1 MLFTSLPF
9 VILVLITLVIYY
21 LPPLRS
27 LQVLVLTA
35 ASFLFY
41 SWEAPILVF
50 LLIVSILINVITS
63 YKIATGKKSSQRF
76 WAIMGVLM
84 VPLDALHVVTGVL
97 SYRSPELFGVQAF
110 WVLPLFAC
118 AGLALGMGHR
128 HSAVPLA
135 TRFFAATV
143 RPTTTWAALGGLG
156 ALLLAYASSGALQ
169 GTPIIALFGY
179 VALWSIVVWRV
190 DADARPAL
198 ILHSLGAA
206 IVGPLVEMAISSTG
220 AFTHAHNDIF
230 GVPLWLPGIYLNAA
244 AASHLLDRRL
254 LRA

>member
-1 MLFTSLPF
+1 MPNM
-9 VILVLITLVIYY
+9 
-21 LPPLRS
+21 
-27 LQVLVLTA
+27 
-35 ASFLFY
+35 
-41 SWEAPILVF
+41 
-50 LLIVSILINVITS
+50 SIIKRGL
-63 YKIATGKKSSQRF
+63 F

-244 AASHLLDRRL
+244 AGSILSWSERAADHCPFRSL
-254 LRA
+254 LRLSTAATTSPRHCGRMSAPALADPARPR